1 MDLFFMKGLI
11 LLLILATLAGCAQSG
26 YSPSYI
32 ISDVEQESYVV
43 EE

>member
-1 MDLFFMKGLI
+1 MKGLI
-11 LLLILATLAGCAQSG
+11 LLLLLTSLAGCAQSG

-32 ISDVEQESYVV
+32 ISDVEKDSYMV